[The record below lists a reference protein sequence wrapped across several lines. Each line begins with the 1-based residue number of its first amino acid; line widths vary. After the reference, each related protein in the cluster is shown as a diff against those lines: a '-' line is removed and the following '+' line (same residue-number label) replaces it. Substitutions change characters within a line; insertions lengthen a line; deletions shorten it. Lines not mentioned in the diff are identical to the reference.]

1 MPYNLGV
8 FSFIETKLFTKL
20 VRQYLS
26 DESYAQ
32 LQAELID
39 NPEKGAVI
47 RGSGGVRK
55 IRWAAEGR
63 GKSGGYRVIYF
74 VRNTQGII
82 WMLTIYPKNVAD
94 SIPGHL
100 LKKIREEI
108 EGGE

>member
-1 MPYNLGV
+1 V
-8 FSFIETKLFTKL
+8 FSFVETKLFTKL
-20 VRQYLS
+20 VKHYLS
-26 DESYAQ
+26 DESYAA
-32 LQAELID
+32 LQAGLIA
-39 NPEKGAVI
+39 NPDRGAVI

-74 VRNTQGII
+74 VRNVHGVI

-94 SIPGHL
+94 SIPGHV

-108 EGGE
+108 ESGE

>member
-8 FSFIETKLFTKL
+8 FSFIETKLFTRL
-20 VRQYLS
+20 VNQYLS
-26 DESYAQ
+26 DESYTA
-32 LQAELID
+32 LQAELIA
-39 NPEKGAVI
+39 NPDKGAVI

-74 VRNTQGII
+74 VRNVHGVI

-94 SIPGHL
+94 SIPGHVL
-100 LKKIREEI
+100 RKIREEI
-108 EGGE
+108 ESGE